1 MNQQLDKLFPYPF
14 ERLNNLLKDSVSESS
29 DPLIAWSVGEPKHP
43 APDFL
48 VRLMEDEAFI
58 RQGFG
63 AYPPTKGLPAL
74 RKAISRYLQDRYQ
87 LTNAPDEESEV
98 LPVTG
103 TREALFSFAQAIL
116 DPTKDTMT
124 LMPNPFYQIYEGAA
138 LLAGSRPYYLNN
150 EPETGLP
157 DFDAV
162 PEAVWQQCQ
171 LLYLCNPA
179 NPSGAV
185 INADVLQQLIERS
198 VEFNFVIAADEC
210 YSEIYADESAP
221 PPGLLEIA
229 DRMGHTDY
237 KNCVAFNSLSKRSNL
252 PGIRSGYVAG
262 DAKLLE
268 RFLLYRTYHGTA
280 MPVHHQLISTAAW
293 EDQTHVVK
301 NRQVYRQK
309 FAAVSQVLA
318 PVWPVQIPEA
328 TFYLWPETPIDD
340 QLFTKRL
347 LQYTNIKVL
356 PGAFLSRATDRGNP
370 GKNRVRI
377 ALVATETECVE
388 AAHRIIKAWPK
399 LING

>member
-14 ERLNNLLKDSVSESS
+14 ERLNNLLKNSVSESS

-87 LTNAPDEESEV
+87 LTKAPDEESEV

-185 INADVLQQLIERS
+185 INAGILQQLIERS

-399 LING
+399 LISG